1 MDVNE
6 EKRTTV
12 EKERGQALEMRQRAM
27 ERIGETRKRGEEKEG
42 KEKKG
47 RKSGETF
54 DWLREKAAM
63 DRRLKKGRAKRK
75 ERRKGEPERR

>member
-27 ERIGETRKRGEEKEG
+27 ERIGETRKRG
-42 KEKKG
+42 
-47 RKSGETF
+47 
-54 DWLREKAAM
+54 
-63 DRRLKKGRAKRK
+63 
-75 ERRKGEPERR
+75 